1 MQDASLVVIVEDEP
15 ITRAQL
21 DAHFK
26 DAGFE
31 TLCREDGEALEQIVA
46 ERSPDLVLL
55 DIKLPGADGLTLT
68 RALRAV
74 SDVGIIL
81 VTSRH
86 DQVDRIVGLESGAD
100 DYVTKPFDPRELLSR
115 ARNLQTRVQA
125 QRQQLR
131 SGHERRFDRYCLDLN
146 RRDLTDEKGTKIHL
160 SAGEFQL
167 LLTFA
172 EHAGE
177 VMTRDFIM
185 NRIRNREWY
194 PDDRYIDVLVGQ
206 LRKKLGETA
215 STARLITTIHGSGYL
230 FTPEIT

>member
-31 TLCREDGEALEQIVA
+31 TLCREDGEALEQIVE

-100 DYVTKPFDPRELLSR
+100 DYVTKPYQKAELL
-115 ARNLQTRVQA
+115 A
-125 QRQQLR
+125 
-131 SGHERRFDRYCLDLN
+131 
-146 RRDLTDEKGTKIHL
+146 
-160 SAGEFQL
+160 
-167 LLTFA
+167 
-172 EHAGE
+172 
-177 VMTRDFIM
+177 
-185 NRIRNREWY
+185 RIRTQLYSKESFERSQLQADMGNVSSELKQKLDAIALMLTGAK
-194 PDDRYIDVLVGQ
+194 PDVSGEEVGDESRQ
-206 LRKKLGETA
+206 
-215 STARLITTIHGSGYL
+215 
-230 FTPEIT
+230 